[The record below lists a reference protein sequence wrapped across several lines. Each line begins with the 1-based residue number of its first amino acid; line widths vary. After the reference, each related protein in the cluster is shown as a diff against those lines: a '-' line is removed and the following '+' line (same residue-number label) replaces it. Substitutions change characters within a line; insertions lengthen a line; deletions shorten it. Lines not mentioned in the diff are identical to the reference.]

1 LFALEGL
8 TSQGAGKLLVLLNQ
22 LNEPDRDPCGVFGLL
37 KTVSRELHAD
47 ETKLLYELRMA
58 LAESKTLLDLA
69 EEKKLDLDLIQQ
81 NGSDTSK
88 ESEEKLSHLDWEENS
103 QGEVTNSFS
112 RNDMN
117 QLNGENAN
125 ESKFFKNNV

>member
-1 LFALEGL
+1 
-8 TSQGAGKLLVLLNQ
+8 
-22 LNEPDRDPCGVFGLL
+22 
-37 KTVSRELHAD
+37 
-47 ETKLLYELRMA
+47 MA

-125 ESKFFKNNV
+125 ESKFFKNND